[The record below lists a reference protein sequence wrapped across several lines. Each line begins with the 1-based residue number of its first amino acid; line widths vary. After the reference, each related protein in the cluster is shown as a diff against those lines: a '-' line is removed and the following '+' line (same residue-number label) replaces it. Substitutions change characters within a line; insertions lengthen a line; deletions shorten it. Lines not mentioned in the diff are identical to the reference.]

1 MELSYTEFKRQ
12 ADHGNIVT
20 VTVKGS
26 RIDGE
31 FKEPLTEDLKVPEQ
45 GTSLPAYKAFKTTKP
60 SLEDPGLLQLL
71 EKKGINVYAES
82 EEEGS
87 WWKTL
92 AVGLLPW
99 LLILGLI
106 FYSARRFQGQMG
118 GGGGPFGFGRSKAKL
133 YTKEKSTVGYKD
145 VAGLANTK
153 RELREVVDFLK
164 DPSKFQALG
173 GELPRG
179 ILLIGPPTASSW
191 TC

>member
-1 MELSYTEFKRQ
+1 
-12 ADHGNIVT
+12 
-20 VTVKGS
+20 
-26 RIDGE
+26 
-31 FKEPLTEDLKVPEQ
+31 
-45 GTSLPAYKAFKTTKP
+45 
-60 SLEDPGLLQLL
+60 
-71 EKKGINVYAES
+71 
-82 EEEGS
+82 
-87 WWKTL
+87 
-92 AVGLLPW
+92 
-99 LLILGLI
+99 
-106 FYSARRFQGQMG
+106 MG